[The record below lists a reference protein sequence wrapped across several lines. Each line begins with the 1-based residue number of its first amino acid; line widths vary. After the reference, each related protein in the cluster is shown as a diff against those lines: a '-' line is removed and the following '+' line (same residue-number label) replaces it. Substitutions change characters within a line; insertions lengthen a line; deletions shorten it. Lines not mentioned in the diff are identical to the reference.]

1 MLLSPVRHTCVVI
14 KVELL
19 LGVAAFAL
27 WVFCLVDV
35 IGSKDSRVR
44 NLPKI
49 AWLLL
54 VLFFPLV
61 GSVAW
66 LVAGRPDGS
75 AGRRSAHERE
85 VPQFPEYDRPGRAA
99 AVDPEKDEAFL
110 RQIRERAE
118 EQRRRYEASRRPPQA
133 DAESPA
139 DRPTGESA
147 SDDEDPTDEDVPK
160 P

>member
-1 MLLSPVRHTCVVI
+1 MLCSSVRHTCRVI

-35 IGSKDSRVR
+35 IGSHDSRVR

-49 AWLLL
+49 VWLLF

-61 GSVAW
+61 GSIAW

-75 AGRRSAHERE
+75 AGRRSAYERE

-118 EQRRRYEASRRPPQA
+118 EQRRRYEASRRPPSV
-133 DAESPA
+133 DE
-139 DRPTGESA
+139 GA
-147 SDDEDPTDEDVPK
+147 SDDEDPTGKDAPK
-160 P
+160 A